1 MINEEI
7 LVVDDG
13 VENLEVI
20 SHILEESGYEVAT
33 ALNGDRALQIVSH
46 HPPDLILLDIK
57 MPGIDGFETCQ
68 KLKLNPDYS
77 GIPVIF
83 MTAFN
88 ETKSKIKGFELGAV
102 DYITKPFQEQELLAR
117 IKTHLQLR
125 QCSQNLERKIADRTH
140 KLQIA
145 LDQINQFQLQLVQS
159 EKMSTLG
166 NLVAGVAHE
175 INNPAGFLSSNLKP
189 AENHVEDLL
198 SLIDFLLTKCSQN
211 DPEIQ
216 QKIEEYDLDFIRED
230 LPKLLKSMNI
240 GVERIC
246 HLSHSLRNFSR
257 QDRESK
263 IDFNIHDG
271 IDSTLLILKHRTQ
284 KTPKRSAIHIT
295 RHYGDIPLVKC
306 FMGQLNQVFMNILAN
321 AIEAFDE
328 DEINQN
334 SSQREDQ
341 NHQITIHTTVV
352 PNHQVEIKI
361 EDNGCGMKAETKK
374 QIFDQGF
381 TTKPI
386 GKGTGLGMAIAYQII
401 TEKHG
406 GTITCDSQENQGTTF
421 TIRLPI
427 S

>member
-1 MINEEI
+1 MVNEEI

-13 VENLEVI
+13 VENLEVV
-20 SHILEESGYEVAT
+20 SHILEETGYEVAT

-68 KLKLNPDYS
+68 KLKLNPDTS
-77 GIPVIF
+77 MIPVIF

-88 ETKSKIKGFELGAV
+88 DTKSKVKGLEIGAV

-117 IKTHLQLR
+117 VKTHLQLR
-125 QCSQNLERKIADRTH
+125 QSSQNLEKRIAERTH
-140 KLQIA
+140 KLQTA
-145 LDQINQFQLQLVQS
+145 LDQINEFQLQLVQS
-159 EKMSTLG
+159 EKMSSLG

-175 INNPAGFLSSNLKP
+175 INNPAGFLLNNLKP

-198 SLIDFLLTKCSQN
+198 SLIDFLLTKCSPN

-216 QKIEEYDLDFIRED
+216 QKIEEYDFNFIRED
-230 LPKLLKSMNI
+230 LPKLLKSMNL

-246 HLSHSLRNFSR
+246 HLSYSLRNFSR
-257 QDRESK
+257 QDREHK

-284 KTPKRSAIHIT
+284 KTPKRSAIHIIK
-295 RHYGDIPLVKC
+295 HYGNIPVIKC
-306 FMGQLNQVFMNILAN
+306 FTGQLNQVFMNILAN
-321 AIEAFDE
+321 SIEAFDG
-328 DEINQN
+328 DEINQKFTDKK
-334 SSQREDQ
+334 EK
-341 NHQITIHTTVV
+341 NHQIIIHTAVV
-352 PNHQVEIKI
+352 PKNQVEIKI
-361 EDNGCGMKAETKK
+361 EDNGFGMKAEIKK
-374 QIFDQGF
+374 RIFEQGF

-386 GKGTGLGMAIAYQII
+386 GKGTGLGMAIAHQII

-406 GTITCDSQENQGTTF
+406 GTITCDSQENKGTTF